1 MKSIKEIYKIG
12 HGPSSSHTLGPKLAA
27 EYVDNKY
34 KDSDYI
40 EVTLYGSLSLTGRGH
55 LTDYIIYE
63 TLKDKCKVIFDNS
76 FDIEHPNTL
85 KFKVYKNNV
94 LIGEETVYS
103 IGGGFIKI
111 KGEKEEES
119 LDLYKETTFDEIK
132 RTIKE
137 KNISLSDYIY
147 SIEDSSFKEYLDLV
161 YNTMLNSIENGIS
174 KEGYLPGSLKVKRK
188 AYDLYSQKRV
198 FESPQVRETRL
209 LASYAYAVS
218 EENASGGLIVTA
230 PTCGASGVV
239 PAVLKHLKDNN
250 IPYENMINGLA
261 VAGLVGNLI
270 KENAS
275 ISGAECGCQAE
286 VGSACSMAAA
296 LYCYATEATIEQLE
310 VAMEMAMEH
319 NLGLT
324 CDPVEGYVQIPCI
337 ERNAVAAL
345 RAVDVAVIASTLT
358 NHEAK
363 VSFDAVTKT
372 MYETGKSLNSDYRET
387 SIGGLA
393 KTLKKD

>member
-147 SIEDSSFKEYLDLV
+147 SIEDSSFKEYLGLV

>member
-132 RTIKE
+132 KTIKE

-345 RAVDVAVIASTLT
+345 RAVDVAVIASTLI